1 MLKRRENFYF
11 LTTRIC
17 ISLLSIF
24 RLFEILSSWLFLNF
38 SLKISRETASDA
50 TSMIDRE
57 RGFFFNNSS
66 SPPFSSNYPSKHH
79 SQYSHEKFFE
89 ISTLIYASIYKYCI
103 QHSCPKFATSQ
114 NSYYNDVV
122 YLFFKNLKMEEKEKV
137 DRIGVQRLYCHNW
150 SGRKVSISTVVNN
163 DPPFD
168 AGCPCDS
175 SYFVILL
182 P

>member
-1 MLKRRENFYF
+1 MYISSLDLSTLWNFILLIIFKFFLKDFSRDSKWRYIYDRQRERILFQQF
-11 LTTRIC
+11 LY
-17 ISLLSIF
+17 LLSLQI
-24 RLFEILSSWLFLNF
+24 ILVS
-38 SLKISRETASDA
+38 
-50 TSMIDRE
+50 
-57 RGFFFNNSS
+57 
-66 SPPFSSNYPSKHH
+66 
-79 SQYSHEKFFE
+79 SQYFHEKSFE

>member
-1 MLKRRENFYF
+1 MLKRRKNFYF

-50 TSMIDRE
+50 TSTTERE
-57 RGFFFNNSS
+57 DSFSTILV
-66 SPPFSSNYPSKHH
+66 PPFSSNYPSKRH
-79 SQYSHEKFFE
+79 SQYSHRKSFE
-89 ISTLIYASIYKYCI
+89 ISTLICASIYKYCI

-175 SYFVILL
+175 SYFVILM

>member
-1 MLKRRENFYF
+1 MYISSLDLSTLWNFILLIIFKFFLKD
-11 LTTRIC
+11 
-17 ISLLSIF
+17 
-24 RLFEILSSWLFLNF
+24 F
-38 SLKISRETASDA
+38 SRNSKWRYIY
-50 TSMIDRE
+50 DRE

-66 SPPFSSNYPSKHH
+66 SPPFSSNYPSKRH
-79 SQYSHEKFFE
+79 SQYSHRKSFE
-89 ISTLIYASIYKYCI
+89 ISTLICASIYKYCI